1 MIIITLGKEKPT
13 MKDIENHVVTQC
25 APQWKEL
32 GKELN
37 VDQSLINII
46 QHDHG
51 NDCVECCSRTLEAW
65 LEQNIHDTTTWE
77 TLIKAIDNL
86 SIDLH
91 LTGTYVILSFK
102 YS

>member
-1 MIIITLGKEKPT
+1 
-13 MKDIENHVVTQC
+13 MKDVENHVVTKC
-25 APQWKEL
+25 APQWEQL
-32 GKELN
+32 GRELN

-51 NDCVECCSRTLEAW
+51 NDCVECCSRMLEAW

-86 SIDLH
+86 PIDLH
-91 LTGTYVILSFK
+91 LTGMSFLSFK